1 MTDKLAYVGKVISLD
16 SIEGADRI
24 ESATVVCG
32 EGGKWCGIVQ
42 KGIHSKGGLCVV
54 YLPDSIILESEELS
68 FMEKFN
74 WRVRMCRFRG
84 AKSEVLITEMHFGWI
99 DIVGTDVTQRLG
111 VTKYEKILPAHL
123 NGVALGDFPGFIPK
137 TDEPNWQ
144 REPSL
149 VKAMKGQP
157 FYVTMK
163 IDGSSTTAFKYNG
176 EFGLCSRNLQLK
188 ESDSN
193 GYWSMAKKYNLPENL
208 MESIAIQWETA
219 GPGIQGNPMQLK
231 EISAFVFSGYNI
243 EERRYLDLHE
253 LVYLCIKLGMPMAEI
268 LRMGSNFNYRDI
280 GSLGDTWYSD
290 GIPCEGVVVRT
301 QNNIGDTGRPIS
313 FKVINLNYEDGRKIA

>member
-1 MTDKLAYVGKVISLD
+1 MSKGLVYIGRVIELR

-42 KGIHSKGGLCVV
+42 KGAFLKGGLCVV
-54 YLPDSIILESEELS
+54 YLPDSIVPECDELR
-68 FMEKFN
+68 FMEKFK

-84 AKSEVLITEMHFGWI
+84 AKSEVLITVMPDSWI
-99 DIVGTDVTQRLG
+99 MPVGTDVTLKLG
-111 VTKYEKILPAHL
+111 VTKYEKTMPAHL
-123 NGVALGDFPGFIPK
+123 NGVALGNFPSFIPK

-144 REPSL
+144 REPKL
-149 VKAMKGQP
+149 VKSMKGQP

-163 IDGSSTTAFKYNG
+163 IDGSSTTAFKYKG

-188 ESDSN
+188 ECDSN
-193 GYWSMAKKYNLPENL
+193 GYWSMANKYKLRDNLPEG
-208 MESIAIQWETA
+208 IAIQWETA
-219 GPGIQGNPMQLK
+219 GPGIQSNPMALK

-253 LVYLCIKLGMPMAEI
+253 LFYLCMKLGMPMAEI

-280 GSLGDTWYSD
+280 GSLGDTWYTRD
-290 GIPCEGVVVRT
+290 NPCEGVVVRT
-301 QNNIGDTGRPIS
+301 QNNMPDGKPIS